1 MVTLRVKDS
10 YTGEDQTFE
19 FYDKSAMSALIV
31 VNGECKF
38 NVAKS
43 YVETIIENVK
53 LLDTDEEIKTTWK

>member
-1 MVTLRVKDS
+1 
-10 YTGEDQTFE
+10 
-19 FYDKSAMSALIV
+19 MSALIV

-38 NVAKS
+38 NVSKS